1 MILDPQGTLFF
12 GSKQVIPFDVTDAD
26 IYVDIIALCPVPQLL
41 DFTLITPAGDVINA
55 AGGPNARYAVRPEV
69 AFYRVTLPALAA
81 DPGGSHAGKWQAV
94 LSLKSRAEIDKL
106 LEDRDIAAAF
116 RAVGDSLP
124 YSLTAHAYS
133 NLQFEARLQ
142 QDSLRPGAI
151 VALNASLKMYD
162 IPFTDDATVWAE
174 ATWPDHT
181 TTNLKLDR
189 VVDGLYAASF
199 IASLPGVYPC
209 RVRAQG
215 YFRSKDRFT
224 REKTLIAAT
233 YYGNYGTTPPAN
245 VLCDL
250 LHCLTSEKVLIKRVV
265 KKLEDLGIDLPA
277 LVKCLEEHCPQPSE
291 HIPARPARVQPAAP
305 AGTRPPVNI
314 KALPETR
321 PVDRPAVAPIRAAAR
336 TVPRTPRVIHMFT
349 RPEEMTPETSMA
361 HETASQTPMTSF
373 PASSGC
379 SRTPTRLPGKS
390 VRPTIA
396 VEACCALYRHRFPAQ
411 ARAAACRH
419 RRLWRQAARPLR
431 RG

>member
-1 MILDPQGTLFF
+1 
-12 GSKQVIPFDVTDAD
+12 
-26 IYVDIIALCPVPQLL
+26 
-41 DFTLITPAGDVINA
+41 
-55 AGGPNARYAVRPEV
+55 
-69 AFYRVTLPALAA
+69 
-81 DPGGSHAGKWQAV
+81 
-94 LSLKSRAEIDKL
+94 
-106 LEDRDIAAAF
+106 
-116 RAVGDSLP
+116 
-124 YSLTAHAYS
+124 
-133 NLQFEARLQ
+133 
-142 QDSLRPGAI
+142 
-151 VALNASLKMYD
+151 MYD

-174 ATWPDHT
+174 RIRPDHT

-199 IASLPGVYPC
+199 IQSLPGVFYPC

-250 LHCLTSEKVLIKRVV
+250 LHCLTSEKVLTERVV
-265 KKLEDLGIDLPA
+265 KKLGALGIDLPA

-321 PVDRPAVAPIRAAAR
+321 PVDRPAVARIRAAAR

-361 HETASQTPMTSF
+361 HETASQTPMHVF
-373 PASSGC
+373 PRVVRMFTHPDEIARKERETDD
-379 SRTPTRLPGKS
+379 SR
-390 VRPTIA
+390 
-396 VEACCALYRHRFPAQ
+396 
-411 ARAAACRH
+411 
-419 RRLWRQAARPLR
+419 
-431 RG
+431 